1 MNIFSS
7 KIEINK
13 LIKSQQSEI
22 EQLQMECRESI
33 KDNSDLKEKI
43 AKLQEE
49 NKEYYGKY
57 VDTGLECD
65 FCYFT
70 IQVGFAFC
78 PKCGKKINKIQKA
91 EVKKENAN
99 VFQVEKDGEY
109 VLINQYNGFLNKKVV
124 IPSNI
129 DGKRV
134 IGIWNG
140 VFEKCTDIEEVVF
153 EEGCQYIGKNA
164 FANCTNLKKV
174 TLPKSLLEI
183 GDSAFSGCAI
193 EELAVPSN
201 VKVIGCYAFSSRSL
215 RHIWLP
221 DQLKYISSGMLSGT
235 SIEEINIPQS
245 VLHIGNS
252 AFSDTKLKEVELP
265 DNLYS
270 IDNYAFD
277 TASLKK
283 IIMHSNI
290 KIISSYIFGQ
300 SVHPIVYCAAGSKGQ
315 LYARKYGLECQEIS
329 LSSHTNVETCASSI
343 ILVLGSIT
351 KGYTAKDIYKIM
363 GINKAETWSWE
374 YKGFN
379 QLSIDK
385 YMDMNDANSLK
396 RKLQDFV
403 YSHSNWLESGFHC
416 NLQELFICEHW
427 GTSAV

>member
-7 KIEINK
+7 KIEMNK

-33 KDNSDLKEKI
+33 KDNSGLKERI

-57 VDTGLECD
+57 VNTGLECD
-65 FCYFT
+65 FCYST
-70 IQVGFAFC
+70 IQVDFAFC

-109 VLINQYNGFLNKKVV
+109 VLINQYNGFSNKKVV

-140 VFEKCTDIEEVVF
+140 VFEKCTDIEEVAF

-174 TLPKSLLEI
+174 KLPKSLLEI
-183 GDSAFSGCAI
+183 GDNAFSGCAI
-193 EELAVPSN
+193 EELAVPPN
-201 VKVIGCYAFSSRSL
+201 VKVIGSYAFSHSRL

-235 SIEEINIPQS
+235 LIEEINIPQS
-245 VLHIGNS
+245 VLHIEYS

-265 DNLYS
+265 ENLYS

-277 TASLKK
+277 TVSLKK

-315 LYARKYGLECQEIS
+315 LYARKYGLECREIS
-329 LSSHTNVETCASSI
+329 ISPVANVQICANGI
-343 ILVLGSIT
+343 ILSFGSGT
-351 KGYTAKDIYKIM
+351 TGYSIEDIYKNI
-363 GINKAETWSWE
+363 GVNKAETWSWE
-374 YKGFN
+374 CKPIN
-379 QLSIDK
+379 KLVIDK
-385 YMDMNDANSLK
+385 NMDWDDADSLK
-396 RKLQDFV
+396 RKLQEFV
-403 YSHSNWLESGFHC
+403 NSHCNQSVSGFNC
-416 NLQELFICEHW
+416 SLKELVVCDHW

>member
-1 MNIFSS
+1 MSIFSDKS
-7 KIEINK
+7 DMNK
-13 LIKSQQSEI
+13 LIKNQQSKI
-22 EQLQMECRESI
+22 EYLQSKCI
-33 KDNSDLKEKI
+33 VYQNDNSDLKKEI

-49 NKEYYGKY
+49 HEKYFGKY
-57 VDTGLECD
+57 GDTGLECD
-65 FCYFT
+65 FCYAT
-70 IQVGFAFC
+70 LQVGFIFC
-78 PKCGKKINKIQKA
+78 PKCGKKINKTQKA

-109 VLINQYNGFLNKKVV
+109 VLINQYNGFSNKKVV

-134 IGIWNG
+134 IGIWNR
-140 VFEKCTDIEEVVF
+140 VFEKCADIEEVVF

-174 TLPKSLLEI
+174 RLPKSLLEI

-193 EELAVPSN
+193 EELAVPPN
-201 VKVIGCYAFSSRSL
+201 VKVIGSYAFSSRSL
-215 RHIWLP
+215 KHILLP
-221 DQLKYISSGMLSGT
+221 DQLKYISAGMLFRT
-235 SIEEINIPQS
+235 SIEEINIPQN
-245 VLHIGNS
+245 VLHIGYS

-270 IDNYAFD
+270 IDKYAFD

-290 KIISSYIFGQ
+290 KIISSDIFGQ
-300 SVHPIVYCAAGSKGQ
+300 STHPIVCCAAGSKGQ

-351 KGYTAKDIYKIM
+351 KGYTVEYIYNIM

-379 QLSIDK
+379 KLIINK
-385 YMDMNDANSLK
+385 YMDMNDANDLR
-396 RKLQDFV
+396 RKLQSFV
-403 YSHSNWLESGFHC
+403 NSYSNWLEPGFHC
-416 NLQELFICEHW
+416 NLQELSICEHW